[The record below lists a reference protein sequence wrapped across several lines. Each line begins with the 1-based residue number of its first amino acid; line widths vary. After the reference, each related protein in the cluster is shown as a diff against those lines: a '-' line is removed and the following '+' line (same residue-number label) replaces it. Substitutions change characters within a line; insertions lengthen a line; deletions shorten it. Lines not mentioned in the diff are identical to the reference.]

1 MRHLWVYG
9 MSFLI
14 TALGIGGTLF
24 FFMKG
29 PTDPGSVS
37 NQAPTEMV
45 QEAGNAEANTS
56 SSGSEAQ
63 NIIQGD
69 EKFTLAQQLKTEGDF
84 AKSREVLKEI
94 IQSQNQV
101 PYMDQVEKEYWD
113 ANIKLLFSSQLI
125 EGWTQEVVVQKGDSL
140 FLIAN
145 QFHTTVDL
153 LSESNNLQNA
163 VIRPGQALRVFVGEL
178 SIVVDKS
185 LNTLTLKVNG
195 EVLKVYSVGT
205 GVEGSTPVGDF
216 KIVNKLENPPWHHEG
231 KVIPFGDPEN
241 ILGTRWMGF
250 DLKGYGIHGT
260 SDPGSVGSQSSAGC
274 VRLRNEEVEELY
286 KVVPVGTMVTVV
298 E

>member
-1 MRHLWVYG
+1 MKQLWVYG

-24 FFMKG
+24 FFMK
-29 PTDPGSVS
+29 
-37 NQAPTEMV
+37 NPTEQETVSAPSQTEIV
-45 QEAGNAEANTS
+45 QEVGSAEANTS
-56 SSGSEAQ
+56 GPVQQQSVPP
-63 NIIQGD
+63 GD
-69 EKFTLAQQLKTEGDF
+69 EKFSSAQQMKAQGDF
-84 AKSREVLKEI
+84 GKAREVLKEI

-101 PYMDQVEKEYWD
+101 PYIEQVEKEYWD
-113 ANIKLLFSSQLI
+113 TNVKLLFSNQPI
-125 EGWTQEVVVQKGDSL
+125 EGWTEEVVVQKGDSL
-140 FLIAN
+140 FSIAN

-153 LSESNNLQNA
+153 LSESNDLQNA
-163 VIRPGQALRVFVGEL
+163 VIRPGQALRVFIGEL

-185 LNTLTLKVNG
+185 LNTLTLKANG

-216 KIVNKLENPPWHHEG
+216 KIVNKLENPPWHHDG
-231 KVIPFGDPEN
+231 KVVPFGDPEN

-286 KVVPVGTMVTVV
+286 KIVPVGTMVTVV